1 MPDVTPCLHPGQV
14 RRWIAFDQ
22 HKFSI
27 VASVLPPDG
36 GKPEV
41 SRIETTEKAI
51 RRFIEKQG
59 GPAGLSVCY
68 EAGPGGFA
76 LWRLLTS
83 IGVACDVVA
92 PSLIPVRA
100 GDRVKTD
107 RRDAKKL
114 VGLYRAGMLRFVHP
128 PTTELEGLRDLL
140 RARDDLRGARLAARH
155 RVLKQ
160 LLRHGRIYREGK
172 TAWTQMHRRWV
183 ARQKLDDP
191 LAHEALE
198 QLLMHLDGVE
208 RQLDL
213 LDARL
218 AEIAAGDRWAGHVE
232 ILIRFRG
239 ISTLTALGLI
249 AEIGDFA
256 RFAHPRELAAWLG
269 IVPSEY
275 SSGDQQHRGHITLA
289 GNQHAR
295 RLLIEAAWHYR
306 HPPRRAKTGPEPDER
321 AWQAQV
327 RLYHRHRHLTEH
339 GKRTT
344 VANVAVARELVGFLW
359 AAMTDQPLRITD
371 TAASSPSTAAAPG
384 GRRLAPCTPRGG
396 AGRRGATRPEDPRS
410 GLCDTDSRR

>member
-14 RRWIAFDQ
+14 RRWISFDH

-27 VASVLPPDG
+27 VAAVLPPDG
-36 GKPEV
+36 GRPEV
-41 SRIETTEKAI
+41 LRIETTEKAI
-51 RRFIEKQG
+51 RRFIDKQG
-59 GPAGLSVCY
+59 GPEGLSVCY

-76 LWRLLTS
+76 LWRLLTR
-83 IGVACDVVA
+83 IGVACDVVV
-92 PSLIPVRA
+92 PSLIPTRA

-114 VGLYRAGMLRFVHP
+114 VSLYRAGMLRFVHP
-128 PTTELEGLRDLL
+128 ATPELEGLRDLL
-140 RARDDLRGARLAARH
+140 RARDDLRSARLAARH

-160 LLRHGRIYREGK
+160 LLRHGRIYREGR
-172 TAWTQMHRRWV
+172 TAWTKAHRAWV
-183 ARQKLDDP
+183 SRQKLEDA
-191 LAHEALE
+191 LAQEALE
-198 QLLMHLDGVE
+198 QLLICLDGVE

-218 AEIAAGDRWAGHVE
+218 AEIAGRERWAGQVE
-232 ILIRFRG
+232 ILTRFRG
-239 ISTLTALGLI
+239 IATLTALGLI
-249 AEIGDFA
+249 AEIGDFS
-256 RFAHPRELAAWLG
+256 RFAHPRELASWLG
-269 IVPSEY
+269 ITPSEY

-306 HPPRRAKTGPEPDER
+306 HAPRRPKTGPPPDQR

-344 VANVAVARELVGFLW
+344 VANVAVARETHRVPVGRDDRPATPHHRHRRIVLVHHQL
-359 AAMTDQPLRITD
+359 
-371 TAASSPSTAAAPG
+371 APG
-384 GRRLAPCTPRGG
+384 GRRLANPPACGG
-396 AGRRGATRPEDPRS
+396 AGRRGATRPEDPR
-410 GLCDTDSRR
+410 